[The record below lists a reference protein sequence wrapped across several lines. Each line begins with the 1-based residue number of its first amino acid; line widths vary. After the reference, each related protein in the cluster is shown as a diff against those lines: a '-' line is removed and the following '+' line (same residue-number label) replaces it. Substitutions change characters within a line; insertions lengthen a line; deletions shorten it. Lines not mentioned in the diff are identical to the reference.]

1 MPRGSRGAERSPQ
14 LAKER
19 TVGSTLWD
27 HYARVARRISDHAL
41 EDVTTLEQWQ
51 RQREVRLKQFR
62 TMMGLEPMPK
72 RCDLNPRVFGD
83 FSGGGYRAEK
93 VAFEILPDVHAAANL
108 YHPDPMPAGR
118 LPAVLYVCGHH
129 VIGVQAY
136 QAHGAM
142 WARRG
147 YVCLVLDTIEQ
158 HDNRGDHHALFYGV
172 RPDWVSRGYV
182 PAGGELW
189 NSMRAVDFLLSLPE
203 VDPGRVGVTGLSGGG
218 AHSFFLPVAD
228 ERIRSAAPLCGVDT
242 LKFFIGDWHWL
253 HHCDCMFPYNIFQ
266 QDSSDWAAL
275 VAPRP
280 LLLGFASE
288 DGLFSPAGYKLL
300 AERTRRI
307 YSLYGAEDA
316 CQLFEYPGPH
326 GYKPET
332 IEAVNR
338 WFDRHVAGQDRPAI
352 ALPDPVHSEGITTVF
367 NGATPARDHLDLL
380 PELLQ
385 PRAGIALPASLEEV
399 TERRAQVKGDL
410 LAGPLSSLAR
420 ADDRLEVGLP
430 GDFLADER
438 RYLRYHGRI
447 DGMDVRIEILLAEN
461 VTGKALV
468 ALAEPGQTAL
478 DLWSTVVG
486 HSGGHSV
493 VTIEGRGAGYSGYDR
508 SSHSMRAH
516 MLRAGAFVG
525 MTETMLSI
533 RDLTL
538 ALEFLRA
545 LPELAGQQIYLY
557 GRGDAGVACL
567 YTALLDDA
575 VAGVVAD
582 SAPRT
587 HLEGAHIPGIL
598 RTLDIPHVIG
608 LLAPRPVGLASFGR
622 VRSFWPERLYTR
634 LGCPDRLAQGDL
646 ASAMQRVL
654 QA

>member
-1 MPRGSRGAERSPQ
+1 
-14 LAKER
+14 
-19 TVGSTLWD
+19 VGSTLWD
-27 HYARVARRISDHAL
+27 YYARAARRISDRAL
-41 EDVTTLEQWQ
+41 EDIATLDQWQ
-51 RQREVRLKQFR
+51 RQREDRLKQFR
-62 TMMGLEPMPK
+62 TMMGLEPMPD
-72 RCDLNPRVFGD
+72 RCDLRPRAFGD
-83 FSGGGYRAEK
+83 FSGDGYRAEK
-93 VAFEILPDVHAAANL
+93 VAFEILPDIHATANL
-108 YHPDPMPAGR
+108 YRPDPMPAGR
-118 LPAVLYVCGHH
+118 LPVVLYVCGHH
-129 VIGVQAY
+129 AIGVHAY

-158 HDNRGDHHALFYGV
+158 HDNRGDHHALFYGS

-218 AHSFFLPVAD
+218 AHSFFLPIAD
-228 ERIRSAAPLCGVDT
+228 ERIACAAPLCGVDT
-242 LKFFIGDWHWL
+242 LRFFIGDWHWL

-266 QDSSDWAAL
+266 QDSADWAAL
-275 VAPRP
+275 IAPRP
-280 LLLGFASE
+280 LLFGFASE

-307 YSLYGAEDA
+307 YSLYGAEEA

-338 WFDRHVAGQDRPAI
+338 WFDRHVAGQDRPAA
-352 ALPDPVHSEGITTVF
+352 ALPELIHGEETTTVF
-367 NGATPARDHLDLL
+367 NGSTPADDHLDIL
-380 PELLQ
+380 PELLGRRTSIPLPDSLSQ
-385 PRAGIALPASLEEV
+385 VAESRA
-399 TERRAQVKGDL
+399 RVKGAL

-420 ADDRLEVGLP
+420 SDDRLEVGPP
-430 GDFLADER
+430 GDYLADER
-438 RYLRYHGRI
+438 RYLRYHGQI
-447 DGMDVRIEILLAEN
+447 DGMDVRIEILLAAKP
-461 VTGKALV
+461 TGKALV

-478 DLWSTVVG
+478 DLWGAIVPHTGGNATVTV
-486 HSGGHSV
+486 
-493 VTIEGRGAGYSGYDR
+493 EARGAGYGGYDR
-508 SSHSMRAH
+508 SNLGMRAH

-525 MTETMLSI
+525 MTETMLCI
-533 RDLTL
+533 HDLMLT
-538 ALEFLRA
+538 LEFLRG
-545 LPELAGQQIYLY
+545 LPELSGQQLYLY
-557 GRGDAGVACL
+557 GRGVAGVACL
-567 YTALLDDA
+567 YAALLDDTI
-575 VAGVVAD
+575 AGVVAD

-608 LLAPRPVGLASFGR
+608 LLAPRPVGLPAFGL

-634 LGCPDRLAQGDL
+634 LGCSNRLAQGGL
-646 ASAMQRVL
+646 ASVMQRVL